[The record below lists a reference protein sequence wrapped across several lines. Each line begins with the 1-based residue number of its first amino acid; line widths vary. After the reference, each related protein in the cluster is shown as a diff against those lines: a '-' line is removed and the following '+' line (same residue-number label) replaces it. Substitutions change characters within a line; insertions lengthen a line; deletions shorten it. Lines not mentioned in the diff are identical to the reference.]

1 VKKMTLTTLSLLF
14 LLVLLPGT
22 YRAWQIWRA
31 RDSVPAEEPQQVLE
45 KPAEEETRTAQN
57 VLAPLARLTSW
68 GGRNVSETLEYI
80 TTTGQVRRREKV
92 LEAELARLKAEND
105 TKAAALTRYERLGG
119 TAFLAESRGWRYVA
133 ASAVAYGDRTYRSL
147 LINRGTQDGIRL
159 GDPVL
164 HMEGLTGVIS
174 HVARDTATVQLLYDP
189 MIRVGCV
196 VLPQRIQGWVRGTGD
211 ENNLEIVLRD
221 RQVDLQPGQRVET
234 SGLYGSLYPAGLL
247 IGTVG
252 GAGQNLSGQMV
263 ADVTPAVSFGFIE
276 DVLVLLVRQN
286 DNLDLPSSAAPTTQ
300 TLSTAPAAA
309 PIAPTP
315 PPAGVR

>member
-1 VKKMTLTTLSLLF
+1 MTLTTLSLLL

-22 YRAWQIWRA
+22 YRAWQVWKTR
-31 RDSVPAEEPQQVLE
+31 E
-45 KPAEEETRTAQN
+45 KAPEETAPTGQSMM
-57 VLAPLARLTSW
+57 APLARLTNW
-68 GGRNVSETLEYI
+68 GGRNISEALEYI
-80 TTTGQVRRREKV
+80 TTTGQLRRREKV
-92 LEAELARLKAEND
+92 LEAELTRLKAEND
-105 TKAAALTRYERLGG
+105 TKAAALARYERLGG

-147 LINRGTQDGIRL
+147 LINRGSQDGIRL

-174 HVARDTATVQLLYDP
+174 RVARDTATVQLLYDP

-196 VLPQRIQGWVRGTGD
+196 VLPQRIQGWVRGTAD

-234 SGLYGSLYPAGLL
+234 SGLFGSLYPAGLL

-263 ADVTPAVSFGFIE
+263 ADVTPAVSFGYIE

-286 DNLDLPSSAAPTTQ
+286 DNLDLAPNPAVETTTQ
-300 TLSTAPAAA
+300 TLPAAPAAPPPA
-309 PIAPTP
+309 ALTP
-315 PPAGVR
+315 PPRGVR